1 MALSIDIPT
10 FRLSQNFLNRLASLV
25 KMGARL
31 ISFRLGYSDTKN
43 VIRDIE
49 DLPTE
54 WNKQL
59 LDSASQTKHTD
70 IRKVLRVEE
79 ST

>member
-1 MALSIDIPT
+1 ME
-10 FRLSQNFLNRLASLV
+10 
-25 KMGARL
+25 ARL

-49 DLPTE
+49 DLRTE

-70 IRKVLRVEE
+70 IQEVLKVEE
-79 ST
+79 YT